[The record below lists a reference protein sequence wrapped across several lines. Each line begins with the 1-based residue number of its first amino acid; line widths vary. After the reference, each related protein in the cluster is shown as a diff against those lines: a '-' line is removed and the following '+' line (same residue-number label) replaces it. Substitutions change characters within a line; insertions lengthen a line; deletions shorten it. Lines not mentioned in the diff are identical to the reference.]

1 VLEIM
6 AIVGIDRLL
15 MTATAD
21 CARGTALGME
31 LSAA

>member
-1 VLEIM
+1 M

-15 MTATAD
+15 MAATECTRA
-21 CARGTALGME
+21 TALGME